1 MAVRMRQP
9 YILGP
14 AYGFLPNAG
23 ALPIPINLKDPI
35 MDLYIRMYATN
46 GGTSNISNSII
57 DVLDNVSVI
66 DGSDVL
72 FSLDAEEIMALSYY
86 HYKESISMG
95 IDERLSQVQS
105 TVFKIPFGIGRYHP
119 ELALDPKRFAN
130 PTIVLTW
137 DLENVRAVGADA
149 FLTNT
154 LYVSIMADVI
164 DKAPVA
170 PTGFLMH
177 KQIREYKNKANSW
190 EPTVLP
196 VDYPYRTLF
205 VRSFLKNVCPKTLT
219 DKAKHDLNEDKYIPF
234 EIESIDWMN
243 WLKEWYGLWHQG
255 YEYVFTA
262 PATETR
268 NPYLRGNLSASIES
282 SIAACDPLLTIANC
296 ELSMTNGHATL
307 GTTFHAKADGS
318 LPFETFAWPYGDP
331 DEPEEWL
338 KLASTDKSRL
348 RLHHENADGTIQIF
362 LTQLRHY

>member
-1 MAVRMRQP
+1 MSIRMRQP

-14 AYGFLPNAG
+14 AHSLVNAG
-23 ALPIPINLKDPI
+23 AMPIPINITDPI

-57 DVLDNVSVI
+57 DVLDRVDVV

-72 FSLDAEEIMALSYY
+72 FSLNAEEIMALSYY

-95 IDERLSQVQS
+95 IDERLNMEQS
-105 TVFKIPFGIGRYHP
+105 TIFKIPFGIGRYHP
-119 ELALDPKRFAN
+119 EIAFDPTRFAN
-130 PTIVLTW
+130 PTLMLTW
-137 DLENVRAVGADA
+137 NLANIRAVGADA
-149 FLTNT
+149 FVDESLKI
-154 LYVSIMADVI
+154 SIIADVI
-164 DKAPVA
+164 DRAPVK

-177 KQIREYKNKANSW
+177 KQTRNYVSPVSGMM
-190 EPTVLP
+190 PTVLP

-205 VRSFLKNVCPKTLT
+205 VRSFLANTCPKVLT
-219 DKAKHDLNEDKYIPF
+219 TKAKHDLNEDKYVPF
-234 EIESIDWMN
+234 EIEAIDWME

-282 SIAACDPLLTIANC
+282 SVAACDPLLTIANC
-296 ELSMTNGHATL
+296 QLNMTNGHATL

-348 RLHHENADGTIQIF
+348 RLTHGPNAGLIQVF